1 MPKIRTQGTAA
12 VKLANME
19 SVVLKDM
26 KLIYVKAC
34 QRNVFTA
41 KRMGILLGTNP
52 VK

>member
-1 MPKIRTQGTAA
+1 MKI
-12 VKLANME
+12 ANVE
-19 SVVLKDM
+19 NVEKKDM
-26 KLIYVKAC
+26 KVMHVQAC